1 MSHAITAIYKSG
13 HFIPLVP
20 VQGLEDNQ
28 AVRLSVLVSH
38 KKEHPLMRFAGILS
52 NDEANEFSKV
62 VEEEFEKV
70 NPDEW

>member
-1 MSHAITAIYKSG
+1 MVT
-13 HFIPLVP
+13 

-52 NDEANEFSKV
+52 NDEAHELSKIVEDEFGRVS
-62 VEEEFEKV
+62 
-70 NPDEW
+70 PDIHRVILQIRSEMSAL